1 MSPNAKHQQK
11 KKRVLVIG
19 AGSAGMACADQLSL
33 PENRELFDVT
43 LVDVSLLHNHSVIKG
58 DEEKEKTTLSLKGG
72 KS

>member
-43 LVDVSLLHNHSVIKG
+43 LVDVSLLYKLFC
-58 DEEKEKTTLSLKGG
+58 DWRR
-72 KS
+72 